1 MSAPLATPRVAE
13 LGGRCF
19 AVPAGSVIIKAQRS
33 GSQELR
39 RRTVDNAANMG
50 LCALRQLLLGM
61 FHLEST
67 TLFTLSYVDD
77 EKDIITIRCDDDVE
91 EAIRGAVACPRPVL
105 RLELAAIVH
114 GAIGEAAGMT
124 DLQRDDVDEQAVA
137 RAAEQAA
144 AALEAA
150 DAEAE
155 EDARIAAEEAAQIA
169 ADRQEE
175 AARIAEFE
183 DLQQA
188 LQQQESTR
196 VAAEQEAARIAA
208 EQEAARIAAEQE
220 AARIA
225 AEQEAAR
232 IAAEQEAAH
241 IAAEQEAARIAA
253 EQEVARIAA
262 EQEAAR
268 IAAEQEAARIAAEQ
282 EAARIAAEQEAARI
296 AAEQEAARAIAENSI
311 PLEWQCGVQALV
323 DMGFAHD
330 TAREAIMR
338 TEGDVDAALEAALT
352 QHEAPAIENPECI
365 SPVPNPA
372 IPGWDDTWNSSVM
385 DLEAMGFTN
394 TDANKKL
401 LAANNGD
408 VESTIS
414 ELLK

>member
-61 FHLEST
+61 FHLENT

-208 EQEAARIAAEQE
+208 EQEAA
-220 AARIA
+220 
-225 AEQEAAR
+225 
-232 IAAEQEAAH
+232 H

-253 EQEVARIAA
+253 EQEV
-262 EQEAAR
+262 
-268 IAAEQEAARIAAEQ
+268 ARIAAEQ

-385 DLEAMGFTN
+385 DLEAMGFTD

>member
-1 MSAPLATPRVAE
+1 VSETAA
-13 LGGRCF
+13 
-19 AVPAGSVIIKAQRS
+19 AG
-33 GSQELR
+33 
-39 RRTVDNAANMG
+39 
-50 LCALRQLLLGM
+50 
-61 FHLEST
+61 
-67 TLFTLSYVDD
+67 
-77 EKDIITIRCDDDVE
+77 CDDDVE

-124 DLQRDDVDEQAVA
+124 DLQRNDVDEQAVA
-137 RAAEQAA
+137 RAAEQAT
-144 AALEAA
+144 ALKAA

-232 IAAEQEAAH
+232 IT
-241 IAAEQEAARIAA
+241 
-253 EQEVARIAA
+253 
-262 EQEAAR
+262 
-268 IAAEQEAARIAAEQ
+268 AEQEAARIAAEQ

-385 DLEAMGFTN
+385 DLEAMGFTD

>member
-114 GAIGEAAGMT
+114 GAIGEAARMT
-124 DLQRDDVDEQAVA
+124 DLERNDVDEQAVA
-137 RAAEQAA
+137 RAAEQAT
-144 AALEAA
+144 ALKAA

-208 EQEAARIAAEQE
+208 EQEAA
-220 AARIA
+220 
-225 AEQEAAR
+225 
-232 IAAEQEAAH
+232 H

-253 EQEVARIAA
+253 EQEV
-262 EQEAAR
+262 AR

>member
-124 DLQRDDVDEQAVA
+124 DLQRNDVDEQAVA
-137 RAAEQAA
+137 RAAEQAT
-144 AALEAA
+144 ALKAA

-232 IAAEQEAAH
+232 IT
-241 IAAEQEAARIAA
+241 
-253 EQEVARIAA
+253 
-262 EQEAAR
+262 
-268 IAAEQEAARIAAEQ
+268 AEQEAARIAAEQ

-385 DLEAMGFTN
+385 DLEAMGFTD

>member
-61 FHLEST
+61 FHLENT

-225 AEQEAAR
+225 AEQEVAR
-232 IAAEQEAAH
+232 IAAEQEA
-241 IAAEQEAARIAA
+241 
-253 EQEVARIAA
+253 ARIAA

-385 DLEAMGFTN
+385 DLEAMGFTD